1 MVGGTSLVVRW
12 LRLCASNAGGLG
24 SIPGWETETLY
35 VAGYDQKIKLI
46 KQVVGEG
53 L

>member
-1 MVGGTSLVVRW
+1 MVPWLSLCV
-12 LRLCASNAGGLG
+12 SNAGGLG
-24 SIPGWETETLY
+24 SIPGWETEILH

-46 KQVVGEG
+46 KIKQVVGEG